1 MDDNDYIMNTRI
13 YPQDTNKKECVPM
26 GLSKYMDCILINKK
40 KIFYNKNLQDVKTIF
55 INMRYPSYEDI
66 IIFFIKNIL
75 PTIKNKIN
83 IIIAGEDH
91 TFPNSIDIR
100 SKKKPSVNDIKK
112 YKDLIH
118 HKFIHKIFVENLD
131 EHIHNNVI
139 PIPLGIDSRHCPP
152 SFQFFLQFE
161 NINEKKPLKI
171 TNFNMNRTMKG
182 QWEERGKVWNLCNNE
197 WKNYFIETKNLKNDK
212 YLKKMGDYWFTIC
225 VHGGGIDPCPKVFDA
240 LLIGVIPIIKKNN
253 PLTTL
258 YEDLPIVIVDDWDI
272 LTINEKKL
280 NEWYEKYK
288 YYFLNKDER
297 KKILYKLSMNYWLER
312 INNLS

>member
-1 MDDNDYIMNTRI
+1 MINDDIILNTRI
-13 YPQDTNKKECVPM
+13 YPQHTSKKNCIPM
-26 GLSKYMDCILINKK
+26 GLSEYLDYIIINEK
-40 KIFYNKNLQDVKTIF
+40 KIFYNKDYDKINTIF
-55 INMRYPSYEDI
+55 INMRNGI
-66 IIFFIKNIL
+66 LMINFFIINIL
-75 PTIKNKIN
+75 PKLKKKIN
-83 IIIAGEDH
+83 LVIAGDDH

-100 SKKKPSVNDIKK
+100 SKKSSINDIKI
-112 YKDLIH
+112 YKNLIH
-118 HKFIHKIFVENLD
+118 HKFINKIFVENLD
-131 EHIHNNVI
+131 EYIDNNVI
-139 PIPLGIDSRHCPP
+139 PIPLGIDSRHCIP
-152 SFQFFLQFE
+152 SFQFFLKFE

-197 WKNYFIETKNLKNDK
+197 WKNYFIETKNLKHEE

-240 LLIGVIPIIKKNN
+240 LLIGVIPIIKNN
-253 PLTTL
+253 KPLTTI
-258 YEDLPIVIVDDWDI
+258 YEELPIVIVDDWDI

-288 YYFLNKDER
+288 NYFFNKEER
-297 KKILYKLSMNYWLER
+297 KKILYKLSMNYWLDK